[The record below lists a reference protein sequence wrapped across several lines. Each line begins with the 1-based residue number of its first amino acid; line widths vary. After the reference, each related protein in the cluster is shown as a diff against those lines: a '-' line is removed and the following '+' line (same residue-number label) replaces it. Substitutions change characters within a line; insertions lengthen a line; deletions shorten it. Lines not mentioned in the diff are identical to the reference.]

1 MGHNL
6 SNKKIAEQLK
16 IYGVPTPLCFDDGEK
31 PALIN
36 YLDLV
41 HKKEKKLLPE
51 AVVEYQ
57 LRPILYIVENSRLST
72 SSKKRRQELL
82 SIKQT
87 LANRGEIAYIAI
99 IMPGRLEVY
108 PIDLKKRLDGKIQ
121 VFEEE
126 KGSHTFFQ
134 SLALGASKVKKQSN
148 PDYIYDRIFSLLN
161 KSSNHLI
168 SDPCNLPKSD
178 VLSLIGRA
186 LFFRFLKDR
195 NIVLDTDLKEI
206 CPRSNTFEHC
216 FSNPEN
222 AASTSAWLDRT
233 FNGDL
238 LPLPSNGNKKY
249 FYKIAEQ
256 TNNDVF
262 HHLSAIICG
271 AEPSG
276 KGHQLHLWKDF
287 DFSHIPVGLLSQVYE
302 SFSNKWDPHSKS
314 TSIHYTP
321 RSIAGY
327 LVDEAFA
334 SIDRPAKA
342 NILDPA
348 VGAGVFLVLAFRKL
362 VAETWKTDG
371 IRPNSKKIQKILYDQ
386 LSGFDINESALK
398 LAALSLYLTAIEL
411 DANPRP
417 PEKMRFPSS
426 LREKV
431 LFYVRKK
438 SDPIYGPVIGSL
450 ECETDFTQNKKYDLV
465 IGNPPWTKL
474 GKKDSALAIQYTQIV
489 RKVAKQRGL
498 DDIADNY
505 TNPDRNPDLP
515 FIWKAMEWAKSGG
528 IIALTLPSRILFKQ
542 SPVGKKA
549 RESLFC
555 AVTVTGI
562 LNCSNLS
569 DTKVWPKMG
578 QAFCLFF
585 AKNCLP
591 EGNTQFHY
599 ATPYIE
605 SDLNSKGRLRIDYL
619 AAEHPIQAA
628 TVKSEPWLLKTL
640 SVGTAL
646 DANIIR
652 KIIKKPET
660 TIKEYWDN
668 KKNNLIS
675 STGYQIKK
683 KQTQYDASAMKGYPD
698 LNDATAVD
706 HFYLDTAKL
715 PNFKKDTLNRPRDI
729 KCYQPPLL
737 LLRKSPGDNLQE
749 GKTLLCLNRVTY
761 NELFYGYSGK
771 DHPNGEEIVRY
782 LYLISYSSLFKY
794 YILLTSPE
802 FAVERRVFQKSDF
815 DEFPFIPLEKLK
827 SNDRK
832 KIWELSEKLAHDS
845 SKPFD
850 EIDDLICKIYGLD
863 DSDIEV
869 IKDTIEVGLPFKQSR
884 KTAETPPTKKHTLN
898 YVRYLTHQLHPF
910 FTVVNQTILAEIINL
925 DSSEFD
931 QPWQFIKVTTDK
943 EQINNY
949 STKALESLINL
960 ANDKGSSQIIIKD
973 GEGLLIGLL
982 NQYRYWTKSRAR
994 LCGLDILRNH
1004 MDAFASPEK
1013 F

>member
-1 MGHNL
+1 MKHNL
-6 SNKKIAEQLK
+6 SNETIAKQLK
-16 IYGVPTPLCFDDGEK
+16 VYGVPTPLCFNDGES

-36 YLDLV
+36 YLDLITQ
-41 HKKEKKLLPE
+41 KEKKMLPE

-82 SIKQT
+82 GIKQI
-87 LANRGEIAYIAI
+87 LANRGEVAYIAI

-108 PIDLKKRLDGKIQ
+108 PIDLKKRLEGKIQ
-121 VFEEE
+121 VFEKE

-134 SLALGASKVKKQSN
+134 ALALGASKVKKQSN

-161 KSSNHLI
+161 TSSNHLI
-168 SDPCNLPKSD
+168 SEPCNLPASD

-195 NIVLDTDLKEI
+195 NIILDTDLKEI
-206 CPRSNTFEHC
+206 CPKANTFENC

-238 LPLPSNGNKKY
+238 LPLPSNGSKKY
-249 FYKIAEQ
+249 FCKIAEQ
-256 TNNDVF
+256 TNSEVF

-276 KGHQLHLWKDF
+276 KNYQLHLWKEL

-302 SFSNKWDPHSKS
+302 SFSSKWDPYSRS

-327 LVDEAFA
+327 LVNEAFA
-334 SIDRPAKA
+334 SIDHSAKA
-342 NILDPA
+342 TILDPA
-348 VGAGVFLVLAFRKL
+348 VGAGIFLVLAFRRL
-362 VAETWKTDG
+362 VAEKWKADG
-371 IRPNSKKIQKILYDQ
+371 IRPDSIKIKEILYSQ

-411 DANPRP
+411 AANPRP
-417 PEKMRFPSS
+417 PEKMRFPSP
-426 LREKV
+426 LRGKV
-431 LFYVRKK
+431 LFYARKK
-438 SDPIYGPVIGSL
+438 SDPMYGPVIGSL
-450 ECETDFTQNKKYDLV
+450 EYEPDLPHNKKYDLV

-474 GKKDSALAIQYTQIV
+474 GQKYSDLATQYTQIV
-489 RKVAKQRGL
+489 RKVAKKRGL
-498 DDIADNY
+498 EDIANNY

-515 FIWKAMEWAKSGG
+515 FIWKAMEWAKPGG
-528 IIALTLPSRILFKQ
+528 TIALTLPSRILFKQ

-549 RESLFC
+549 RENLFS
-555 AVTVTGI
+555 AIKVTGI
-562 LNCSNLS
+562 LNYSCLRQ
-569 DTKVWPKMG
+569 TKVWPKMSHP
-578 QAFCLFF
+578 FCLFF
-585 AKNCLP
+585 AKNSLP
-591 EGNTQFHY
+591 DEDSQFY
-599 ATPYIE
+599 MVTPYFD
-605 SDLNSKGRLRIDYL
+605 SKLNSKGRIRIDYSS
-619 AAEHPIQAA
+619 AESIQL
-628 TVKSEPWLLKTL
+628 TKVKSEPWLLKAL

-646 DANIIR
+646 DANVIR
-652 KIIKKPET
+652 KIINKPDT
-660 TIKEYWDN
+660 TIKKYWDDKEN
-668 KKNNLIS
+668 DLIS

-683 KQTQYDASAMKGYPD
+683 KQTQNDASAMKGYPD

-706 HFYLDTAKL
+706 QFYVDTTKL
-715 PNFKKDTLNRPRDI
+715 PDFQKDTLNRPRNI

-737 LLRKSPGDNLQE
+737 LLRKSPRENIQD
-749 GKTLLCLNRVTY
+749 GKTLLCLSRVVY
-761 NELFYGYSGK
+761 DEIFYGYSGNG
-771 DHPNGEEIVRY
+771 HRHGEELVRY
-782 LYLISYSSLFKY
+782 LYLIAYSGLFKFY
-794 YILLTSPE
+794 ALVTSPK
-802 FAVERRVFQKSDF
+802 FAVDRPVFQKSDF

-827 SNDRK
+827 SDVRK
-832 KIWELSEKLAHDS
+832 KIWKLSEKLAHDS

-850 EIDDLICKIYGLD
+850 QIDTLICKIYGLD

-884 KTAETPPTKKHTLN
+884 IIAETSPTQKQTLN
-898 YVRYLTHQLHPF
+898 YVKYLTHQLHPF
-910 FTVVNQTILAEIINL
+910 FKVVNQTILAEIINL

-931 QPWQFIKVTTDK
+931 QPWQFIKLSTQK
-943 EQINNY
+943 GQINKY
-949 STKALESLINL
+949 STKALESLIDL

-973 GEGLLIGLL
+973 GDGLLIGLL

-1004 MDAFASPEK
+1004 MDTFSLPEK